1 MRLVACIALAVWMTG
16 AVYGQ
21 TVSGTIRGTVT
32 DATGL
37 VVPGADIAVKS
48 EQTTLAT
55 DKYG

>member
-32 DATGL
+32 DATGR
-37 VVPGADIAVKS
+37 VVHGADIAVKS
-48 EQTTLAT
+48 EQTDLSH
-55 DKYG
+55 G